1 MWTKTEKM
9 TLRRKTLKRR
19 TMTHMMISLPI
30 FMFSSLVKD
39 IIAFM
44 Y

>member
-1 MWTKTEKM
+1 
-9 TLRRKTLKRR
+9 
-19 TMTHMMISLPI
+19 MMIDLPI
-30 FMFSSLVKD
+30 FMFSSLVTD